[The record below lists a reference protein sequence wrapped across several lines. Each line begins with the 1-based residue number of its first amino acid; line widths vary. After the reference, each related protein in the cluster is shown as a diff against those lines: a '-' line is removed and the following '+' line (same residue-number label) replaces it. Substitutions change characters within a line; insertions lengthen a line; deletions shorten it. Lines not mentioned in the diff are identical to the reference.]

1 MGFVED
7 FKEVISNRYKSIREF
22 SIKADIA
29 YSTVDNIL
37 KRKSLN
43 IGIDTAKKICKELN
57 MDLDSFVNGKLLDKK
72 VLPIENKDIDEQLHS
87 LIEEMGYNNALM
99 FDGEPLDDK
108 TKELLIKSL
117 QNVML
122 N

>member
-1 MGFVED
+1 VGFVED